1 MNRHREKAREVENMK
16 RIVIGGNNVQ
26 DRSEGKKVNSQ
37 LCQLYIPSLIKQNAD
52 HIIPHFDSD
61 KFDFA
66 LDGNA
71 IPVMGLGKENNW
83 N

>member
-1 MNRHREKAREVENMK
+1 M
-16 RIVIGGNNVQ
+16 
-26 DRSEGKKVNSQ
+26 NSQ